1 MRVLLFER
9 DHGLYVDPSRWPREA
24 MATTTT
30 HDLPTVAGW
39 WQGRDIDWRAQVG
52 LFAPEGREHADR
64 AERHE
69 DRTRMWAAFRHAGI
83 AEDAA
88 APPANDE
95 TATVIA
101 AALRFVAGDRTSV
114 VSGKSES
121 ERGDL
126 RGLGPIKK

>member
-1 MRVLLFER
+1 MRGLWVER

-52 LFAPEGREHADR
+52 LFAPEGSEHADR

-69 DRTRMWAAFRHAGI
+69 DRQRMWAAFRNAGI
-83 AEDAA
+83 ADDAA
-88 APPANDE
+88 APPANDA
-95 TATVIA
+95 TAPGID
-101 AALRFVAGDRTSV
+101 AALRFVAVTPAPPLLAPTTDLKRKEDWK
-114 VSGKSES
+114 GK
-121 ERGDL
+121 
-126 RGLGPIKK
+126 